1 MENLVSR
8 IDENQAR
15 LEKLV
20 SAYLD
25 GDIPREIYL
34 KQKDKAMRAC
44 AALEQRKQDFNGGR
58 NQWVEPLQEWIK
70 DTKQADFL
78 VSSPDYSKMKQLL
91 QKIGTNPQVRDKSAR
106 LNFSAPSRFVAKRRP
121 QLVSSA
127 IRNVGGSSKL
137 KNHTSQELSA
147 REVTSCGT
155 FWLKF

>member
-1 MENLVSR
+1 MSEWEQESVTATKSEMENLVSR

-91 QKIGTNPQVRDKSAR
+91 QKID
-106 LNFSAPSRFVAKRRP
+106 
-121 QLVSSA
+121 
-127 IRNVGGSSKL
+127 
-137 KNHTSQELSA
+137 
-147 REVTSCGT
+147 
-155 FWLKF
+155 